1 MFSVYVEWDMSC
13 TLLNVCVGCKIL
25 LMYVC
30 NVRNLCCCL
39 CFFLCFFLSIT
50 GCIPSLVLQVLISS
64 HLKYPHPSFA
74 PQARY
79 VQAKLSVHDRSLKV
93 ATVIES
99 LEMEMEL
106 LCLTGVE
113 DQLQADVRP
122 TLEILRN
129 AGIKVWRDRWLYAS
143 Q

>member
-1 MFSVYVEWDMSC
+1 M
-13 TLLNVCVGCKIL
+13 
-25 LMYVC
+25 
-30 NVRNLCCCL
+30 
-39 CFFLCFFLSIT
+39 FFLLIFFSDPLTYDSSIV
-50 GCIPSLVLQVLISS
+50 SA
-64 HLKYPHPSFA
+64 A

-113 DQLQADVRP
+113 DQLQTDVRP

-129 AGIKVWRDRWLYAS
+129 AGIRVGGAF
-143 Q
+143 